1 LRALF
6 TVDWGVMND
15 SSQQPVQPQLLPPQP
30 HRSPTSAEAFA
41 PPEGGGWWRLSP
53 RYRWHRRLTALGI
66 AAPLAALGT
75 LVVRRTG
82 GWPGA
87 LAWLAAIL
95 LGFGIAW
102 VVAGLSFKAW
112 GFVER
117 QDDLMITS
125 GVFTKRLVI
134 VPYGRMQFVDV
145 SSGLLEQ
152 TLGLATVRLH
162 TAAATTDARIPGLPV
177 VVADQLRDRLAA
189 RGDIRPAGL

>member
-1 LRALF
+1 LF
-6 TVDWGVMND
+6 TVDWGAMND

-30 HRSPTSAEAFA
+30 HRPPSREEAFA
-41 PPEGGGWWRLSP
+41 PPEDGRWWRLST
-53 RYRWHRRLTALGI
+53 RYRWHRRLTALSI
-66 AAPLAALGT
+66 AAPLAVLGA

-82 GWPGA
+82 GSVGA
-87 LAWLAAIL
+87 LAWIAAIL

-102 VVAGLSFKAW
+102 VVADLSFRSW
-112 GFVER
+112 GFLER
-117 QDDLMITS
+117 QDDLMISS

-162 TAAATTDARIPGLPV
+162 TAAATTDARIPGLPA

>member
-1 LRALF
+1 
-6 TVDWGVMND
+6 MND
-15 SSQQPVQPQLLPPQP
+15 SPQQPAQPRLLPPQP
-30 HRSPTSAEAFA
+30 HRPPTGDQAFA
-41 PPEGGGWWRLSP
+41 PPEDEQWWRLSA
-53 RYRWHRRLTALGI
+53 RYRWHRRLNALGV
-66 AAPLAALGT
+66 AVPLAVLGA

-82 GWPGA
+82 GAPGA

-102 VVAGLSFKAW
+102 VVADLSFRSW
-112 GFVER
+112 GFLER

-145 SSGLLEQ
+145 SAGLLEQ

-162 TAAATTDARIPGLPV
+162 TAAATTDARI
-177 VVADQLRDRLAA
+177 
-189 RGDIRPAGL
+189 